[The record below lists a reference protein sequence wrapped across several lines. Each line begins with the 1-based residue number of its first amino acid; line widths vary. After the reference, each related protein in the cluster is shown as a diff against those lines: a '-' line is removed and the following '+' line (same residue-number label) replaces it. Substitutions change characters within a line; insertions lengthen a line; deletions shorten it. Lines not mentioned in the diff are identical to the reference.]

1 MKLLLI
7 TIILVLCFTSFAKR
21 KEEPEAH
28 EPYTP
33 VHTKTQEPYT
43 AVHPENEEPYTPL
56 KPFKTEEE
64 VVEEE
69 PEVKDIGITPAV
81 YN

>member
-1 MKLLLI
+1 MKALLI
-7 TIILVLCFTSFAKR
+7 TTILYLCVITFALQQKNR
-21 KEEPEAH
+21 EAH

-56 KPFKTEEE
+56 TPFKTEEE